1 MKCELCKVKEAE
13 QHIKNATGTLDIC
26 FDCRIDI
33 QAGFSYYVNGQ
44 ETVKED
50 YENRTQTS

>member
-1 MKCELCKVKEAE
+1 MKCELCKTKEATI
-13 QHIKNATGTLDIC
+13 HIQSIHGTLDLC
-26 FDCRIDI
+26 QECRMDI
-33 QAGFSYYVNGQ
+33 QASFTYYIAGS

>member
-1 MKCELCKVKEAE
+1 MMCELCKTREATIN
-13 QHIKNATGTLDIC
+13 IKNAQGTLDLC
-26 FDCRIDI
+26 QECRMDI
-33 QAGFSYYVNGQ
+33 QASFTYYINGE